1 MKKQIFLVT
10 IACLFLSVSAS
21 RSEEM
26 QIEEYSGV
34 ATFHLIPAKVIKINK
49 IIENPEPG
57 TSYIS
62 DEGILVEIEDSPNVM
77 ANWTVLDVKYFK
89 YHEPKTI
96 RYEMLSEQHEITVNY
111 HAVSVV
117 ITGDLSKYIKER

>member
-1 MKKQIFLVT
+1 MKKQIIMVT

-57 TSYIS
+57 ASYIS
-62 DEGILVEIEDSPNVM
+62 DEGILVEIEDSLNVM
-77 ANWTVLDVKYFK
+77 ANWTVLDIKYFK

-96 RYEMLSEQHEITVNY
+96 RYEILSEQHEITVNY

-117 ITGDLSKYIKER
+117 ITGDLSNYIKEQ